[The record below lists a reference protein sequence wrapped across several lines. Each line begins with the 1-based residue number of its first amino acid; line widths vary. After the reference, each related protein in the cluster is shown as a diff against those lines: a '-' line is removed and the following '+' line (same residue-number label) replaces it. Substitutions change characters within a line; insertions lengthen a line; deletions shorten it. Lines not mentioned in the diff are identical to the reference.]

1 MSHLA
6 FSDLFPF
13 MRRYPAFARVFAA
26 DALSQLGHGMM
37 LVAFPMFFLEVTKDV
52 TLTGLAFSGEIA
64 AYALLAPAAGYWADR
79 VEQKALMVAANV
91 GRVSLLLALLWLLS
105 HGGGLFGCV
114 LLSVALGAFSAL
126 FLPARAAFLR
136 RLLKGEDLLQAVAL
150 EGTMSFLLRL
160 VSPALMGLLLVAY
173 PATVGIWLNICIYAV
188 STAMIAPR
196 WVTGPRVEHAL
207 SPEHDDW
214 RAGWRHILRSP
225 SLLGLLGLD
234 IVLSLVGMAA
244 WSCTVAFLEVVLKLP
259 AAHTGWLI
267 ATTGLAG
274 AVGTRLAGAL
284 GPRAGRSTY
293 VGLLAM
299 VTITYLAVPQAPS
312 MRVLMAIWV
321 LRGLAL
327 GAFVVL
333 FNQQIARETPA
344 DRMGRVQAAWEMSAC
359 LAAFLGSVATPL
371 LLRGVGPAGSFY
383 LFGAATLSATLLL
396 VCSRRRW

>member
-13 MRRYPAFARVFAA
+13 MRRHPAFARVFAA
-26 DALSQLGHGMM
+26 DVLSQLGNGMM

-52 TLTGLAFSGEIA
+52 SLTGLAFSGEIA
-64 AYALLAPAAGYWADR
+64 AYSLLAPVAGYWADR

-91 GRVSLLLALLWLLS
+91 GRVTLLLSLLYLLS

-114 LLSVALGAFSAL
+114 LLSIALGGFSAL

-136 RLLKGEDLLQAVAL
+136 RLLRGDDLLLAVAL
-150 EGTMSFLLRL
+150 EGTMGFLLRMIA
-160 VSPALMGLLLVAY
+160 PALMGLILVAW
-173 PATVGIWLNICIYAV
+173 PATVGIWLNIAIYAV
-188 STAMIAPR
+188 STVMILPA

-207 SPEHDDW
+207 APEHDDW

-225 SLLGLLGLD
+225 ALRGLLGLD
-234 IVLSLVGMAA
+234 VVLSLVGMAA
-244 WSCTVAFLEVVLKLP
+244 WSTTIAFLQVALKLP
-259 AAHTGWLI
+259 AAYNGWLV

-274 AVGTRLAGAL
+274 AVGTRLAGVL
-284 GPRAGRSTY
+284 SPRRSTY
-293 VGLLAM
+293 AGLLAM

-312 MRVLMAIWV
+312 LGALMAIWA
-321 LRGLAL
+321 LRGLVI

-383 LFGAATLSATLLL
+383 LFGVATLSVTLLL
-396 VCSRRRW
+396 MGSRRR